1 MSGAVVT
8 YDAVSGAVVRA
19 LVPIAAGQPIY
30 DERMLQEFKEPC
42 FFVIEPSVT
51 EEKQLDRY
59 WMYDHKIE
67 VSYFPVTQA
76 MTERKLLSEWR
87 WTLMQT
93 LRYVH
98 VDAYMDSENKV
109 VRLPVRAHGAEC
121 RWVEDHL
128 VYYASYRL
136 RCRVIV
142 DDGMMMQNLIINQN
156 IK

>member
-1 MSGAVVT
+1 MSGTVVT
-8 YDAVSGAVVRA
+8 YDAVSCAVVRA

-30 DERMLQEFKEPC
+30 DERMLQDFKEPC

-136 RCRVIV
+136 RCREIV
-142 DDGMMMQNLIINQN
+142 DDGTIMQNLITNQN